1 MRHNKTIISE
11 IGLIKMKLLKYFIGS
26 LIISFG
32 ILLVLG
38 VMLRAAGVQVP
49 DVIGDYLLIVWVGFA
64 IVIMPFAKNIIRV
77 E

>member
-1 MRHNKTIISE
+1 
-11 IGLIKMKLLKYFIGS
+11 MKLLKYFIGS